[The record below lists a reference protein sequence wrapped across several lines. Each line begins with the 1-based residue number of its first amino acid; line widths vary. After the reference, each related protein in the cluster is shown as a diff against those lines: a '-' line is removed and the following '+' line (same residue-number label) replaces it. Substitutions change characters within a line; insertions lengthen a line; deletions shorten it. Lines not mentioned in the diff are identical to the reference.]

1 MNECGMVFENAP
13 FLIINLGYLMLRDIY
28 TISST
33 ENAKTTKCHVE
44 SMCLGPEFQNMTS
57 FQLGEL
63 NDSGSLRDHDSSSI
77 TPSLRRVISQQ
88 LLKDFAKM
96 RMKQELWGNREC
108 LIDIVSLKYNRDTE

>member
-1 MNECGMVFENAP
+1 MVFENAP

-57 FQLGEL
+57 LQLGEL
-63 NDSGSLRDHDSSSI
+63 NDSGSLRDHDSSSV

-88 LLKDFAKM
+88 LLKDFAKI